1 MQTKYCIMPDEEKFF
16 AFLSAQS
23 FTESELLQL
32 RLMHINQI
40 CVDET
45 TRQWEVHFTCAAH
58 LTQGIIQAAAA
69 KLAAAFSLQ
78 QVDMLCDGDG
88 SKCSLPWGQTQPEVE
103 VTDCTGEP
111 LPEELPPP
119 PEPVDVEI
127 GQTEP
132 PLPPC
137 EVDEQDIPLP
147 PEPSEPSPEDLA
159 YQQAY
164 EALYGQKK
172 DTGLLWGRAI
182 KGQVRKIDSI
192 IEDEDKVVIE
202 GKVVKTLDKDGG
214 LQTFV
219 EHETKTGFVILTFNI
234 CDETNGMTLK
244 IMFKGN
250 KDELAA
256 THKACNELKDKLK
269 LGTMLRVQGNVARD
283 KFMMDEFSMQVTGLM
298 KLDVEV
304 KPRMD
309 NAETKRVELHC
320 HTKMSKMDGL
330 TPMDGLVKQAI
341 KWGHKALAIT
351 DHGVVQAFP
360 FCYDAAEGSDLKLIF
375 GMEGYLISDRTLKGA
390 DVDQEPTDTMKK
402 SRAPKIRSHHII
414 LLAKDETGL
423 RNLYKLVTVSHLR
436 HFNKRPLLP
445 RGVISQYR
453 EGLII
458 GSACEAGELY
468 QAVRSGA
475 SDAELEEIASF
486 YDYLEIQ
493 PTGNNM
499 FLVREGYCTQEELK
513 EHNRRIYELGK
524 RMGKLVVATCDVH
537 FLNPEDAQLRT
548 ILQAAQNYKDADLIA
563 RLSEDLGEAM
573 VGINEDEISILM
585 AERGK

>member
-45 TRQWEVHFTCAAH
+45 TSKWEVHFTCAAH

-88 SKCSLPWGQTQPEVE
+88 SKCSLPLGQQVPEVE
-103 VTDCTGEP
+103 ITECTGEP
-111 LPEELPPP
+111 VPDELPPP
-119 PEPVDVEI
+119 PEPVDMEI

-132 PLPPC
+132 KMSSCIEQEGFAP
-137 EVDEQDIPLP
+137 VDDIPLP
-147 PEPSEPSPEDLA
+147 PEPQEANEPSPEELA

-192 IEDEDKVVIE
+192 IEDEDKIVIE
-202 GKVVKTLDKDGG
+202 GKVVKTMDKDGG

-219 EHETKTGFVILTFNI
+219 EHETRKGFVILCFNL
-234 CDETNGMTLK
+234 CDETNGITLK
-244 IMFKGN
+244 IIFKGSN
-250 KDELAA
+250 DDAKAA
-256 THKACNELKDKLK
+256 RRDCNELKNKLK

-283 KFMMDEFSMQVTGLM
+283 KFMMDEFSMQVTGIM
-298 KLDVEV
+298 KLEVEE
-304 KPRMD
+304 KPRLD
-309 NAETKRVELHC
+309 EAPEKRVELHC

-330 TPMDGLVKQAI
+330 TPMSDLVKQAI

-375 GMEGYLISDRTLKGA
+375 GMEGYLISDRTMKGA
-390 DVDQEPTDTMKK
+390 DMDQEPTDTIKK

-414 LLAKDETGL
+414 LLLDDL
-423 RNLYKLVTVSHLR
+423 SY
-436 HFNKRPLLP
+436 
-445 RGVISQYR
+445 
-453 EGLII
+453 II
-458 GSACEAGELY
+458 KGTPG
-468 QAVRSGA
+468 
-475 SDAELEEIASF
+475 I
-486 YDYLEIQ
+486 I
-493 PTGNNM
+493 N
-499 FLVREGYCTQEELK
+499 
-513 EHNRRIYELGK
+513 IYITK
-524 RMGKLVVATCDVH
+524 
-537 FLNPEDAQLRT
+537 
-548 ILQAAQNYKDADLIA
+548 
-563 RLSEDLGEAM
+563 
-573 VGINEDEISILM
+573 
-585 AERGK
+585 

>member
-78 QVDMLCDGDG
+78 HVDMLCDGDG

-486 YDYLEIQ
+486 YD
-493 PTGNNM
+493 
-499 FLVREGYCTQEELK
+499 
-513 EHNRRIYELGK
+513 
-524 RMGKLVVATCDVH
+524 
-537 FLNPEDAQLRT
+537 
-548 ILQAAQNYKDADLIA
+548 
-563 RLSEDLGEAM
+563 
-573 VGINEDEISILM
+573 
-585 AERGK
+585 